1 MTMWNSYD
9 KAYAQRLVASYI
21 EEIEDLKKDIIKNR
35 GDMDLHNADIE
46 NEFDDIIN
54 DILTK
59 YTNLINEIEQHSNF
73 S

>member
-1 MTMWNSYD
+1 MCNSYD

-46 NEFDDIIN
+46 NEFDDIIK